1 MIKEDILKIEK
12 LINKFEYSL
21 YIVKDISQN
30 EYVNKNNIFF
40 HSFDNK
46 YYIEFK
52 GERCGETNL

>member
-52 GERCGETNL
+52 G